1 MILAMALMDMVGVA
15 SIMPFMAVLSDPE
28 IIQRNEYL
36 AMAFSNLGFHR
47 HEDFLFFLGIVVF
60 ATLLTSIGIKGL
72 TTWLMLRFTHM
83 RSYTLAR
90 RVISAYLG
98 QPYEWYLNRNSAE
111 LSKTILAEVNQVVNG
126 SLMPLLQLIAHGAVV
141 FAILSLLIVAN
152 PQVAL
157 TSVLVLGILYG
168 SIYGVLRRR
177 LTRLGSMR
185 NMANSV
191 RFKTLS
197 EAFSSIKDVKLGGYE
212 RVFLNK
218 YDDQAKIFASAQSS
232 AAIAGQL
239 PKYALEAI
247 AFGGVVAVCLFLMRS
262 ARGPEE
268 ALPMLALYALA
279 GYRMMPALQHTYAQ
293 LALLRFSETALDALC
308 EDLSAVENTR
318 TTASGR
324 GELTLR
330 QSIEFDRVCYRYPG
344 SSRKILDEISLGIP
358 ARSTVGLVGSTGSG
372 KTTTV
377 DILLGL
383 LTPATGKLL
392 IDGVALS
399 PLNLRTWQS
408 MIGYVPQHIYLT
420 DDTVA
425 ANIAFGVDSLGE
437 IDSDALTRVAKA
449 ARIYEFIVNE
459 LPEGFNTKIGERGV
473 RLSGGQKQRLGIA
486 RALFRKPKV
495 LILDEATSALDSV
508 TERSVMDEIYALS
521 NELTIV
527 IIAHRLSTVK
537 RCDRI
542 FLLNSGQCVAQGS
555 YDELLQTNPDFQ
567 LMVYANDTDAKPQ
580 GNAI

>member
-1 MILAMALMDMVGVA
+1 
-15 SIMPFMAVLSDPE
+15 
-28 IIQRNEYL
+28 
-36 AMAFSNLGFHR
+36 
-47 HEDFLFFLGIVVF
+47 VF
-60 ATLLTSIGIKGL
+60 
-72 TTWLMLRFTHM
+72 
-83 RSYTLAR
+83 
-90 RVISAYLG
+90 
-98 QPYEWYLNRNSAE
+98 
-111 LSKTILAEVNQVVNG
+111 
-126 SLMPLLQLIAHGAVV
+126 
-141 FAILSLLIVAN
+141 
-152 PQVAL
+152 
-157 TSVLVLGILYG
+157 GILYG
-168 SIYGVLRRR
+168 SIYGLLRKR

-185 NMANSV
+185 NLANSI

-197 EAFSSIKDVKLGGYE
+197 EVFSGIKDVKLGGYE
-212 RVFLNK
+212 QVFLKK

-262 ARGPEE
+262 ARGLEE

-293 LALLRFSETALDALC
+293 LALLRFSDKALDALC
-308 EDLSAVENTR
+308 EDLSAVEKTR
-318 TTASGR
+318 TTASAR

-344 SSRKILDEISLGIP
+344 STRKILDEVSLRIP

-383 LTPATGKLL
+383 LLPATGKLL
-392 IDGVALS
+392 VDGVALS

-425 ANIAFGVDSLGE
+425 ANIAFGVDSPGE
-437 IDSDALTRVAKA
+437 IDSDALIQAAKA

-459 LPEGFNTKIGERGV
+459 LPEGFDTMIGERGV

-486 RALFRKPKV
+486 RALFRKPQV
-495 LILDEATSALDSV
+495 LILDEATSALDTV

-521 NELTIV
+521 TELTIV
-527 IIAHRLSTVK
+527 LIAHRLSTVK
-537 RCDRI
+537 HCDRI
-542 FLLNSGQCVAQGS
+542 FLLNAGQCVAQGS

-567 LMVYANDTDAKPQ
+567 LMVNANESETKPLGTAK
-580 GNAI
+580 